1 MDANQM
7 NQKIVIL
14 FSEIS
19 QDAREDE
26 QDTLTQVK
34 AVSGALSELGFKPV
48 PMPFSLNL
56 PESIEKLKQISP
68 KLVFNLVESP
78 CGHGR
83 LIHIAPSVLETLAI
97 PYTGANAD
105 AVFLTSNKILSK
117 KFLTLSDL
125 PTPMWCT
132 VNDLN
137 AKEKFIAK
145 GRYIIKSVWEHASI
159 GLAEDCVAD
168 IENAEDIK
176 IKLNS
181 LQSRLGGE
189 CFAEEYIEGREFNL
203 SLLAGSVLPPA
214 EIIFTGHEDKK
225 VRIVDYKAK
234 WDEDSYEYQNTI
246 RSFDFSDD
254 DMPLLHK
261 LKTIALRCWQ
271 VFELKG
277 YARVDFRVD
286 EKCQPFILE
295 VNTNPCLSPD
305 AGFAAALRYSGI
317 SFADAVE
324 RILND

>member
-1 MDANQM
+1 M

-26 QDTLTQVK
+26 HDTLTQVK
-34 AVSGALSELGFKPV
+34 AVSGALSELEFEPV

-56 PESIEKLKQISP
+56 PETIEKLKQISP

-117 KFLTLSDL
+117 KIMALSAL
-125 PTPMWCT
+125 STPGWCT

-137 AKEKFIAK
+137 TKEKNIK
-145 GRYIIKSVWEHASI
+145 GRYIVKSVWEHASI
-159 GLAEDCVAD
+159 GLTEDCVAD
-168 IENAEDIK
+168 VDNTEDMK
-176 IKLNS
+176 RRLDA
-181 LQSRLGGE
+181 LQARLGGE
-189 CFAEEYIEGREFNL
+189 CFAEEYIEGREFNI

-214 EIIFTGHEDKK
+214 EIIFTGYDDNKA
-225 VRIVDYKAK
+225 RIVDYKAK
-234 WDEDSYEYQNTI
+234 WDENSYEYQNTI

-254 DMPLLHK
+254 DEPLLNQ

-271 VFELKG
+271 IFELKG

-286 EKCQPFILE
+286 KTGQPFILE

-324 RILND
+324 QILNN